1 MTTVTQVGKK
11 GLFGDRLTRE
21 TRRSLAVGLLFI
33 SPWIIGFLA
42 FRVYPF
48 FTSLYYSMCFYPVL
62 ATPKFTGIANFVKL
76 SNDSRFLD
84 SLLNSAYYAVFAV
97 PLGAI
102 AGIALAMLLNMKVK
116 ALSLFR
122 TIYYLPSITPVVA
135 SSIVWLWMLNP
146 KSGIVNW
153 VLSLVGIDGPGWLG
167 DPQWSKPA
175 LILMSLWGVGG
186 AVVIY
191 LAALQDVPRELL
203 EASELDG
210 ANKARHIC
218 HVTLPMISPVIL
230 FNVIT
235 GLIGAFQYFAAVHI
249 MTNGSGSPA
258 DSTLMMSI
266 YLWQTAFQYFKMGY
280 ASAQSWV
287 MFIIIIFFTI
297 IMFKLSGKWV
307 YYGGR

>member
-1 MTTVTQVGKK
+1 MVSQALRRITNPFK
-11 GLFGDRLTRE
+11 LTRD
-21 TRRSLAVGLLFI
+21 TRRALHMGLLFI
-33 SPWIIGFLA
+33 SPWILGFLA

-48 FTSLYYSMCFYPVL
+48 IMSLYYSMTFYPVL
-62 ATPKFTGIANFVKL
+62 ATPKFTGMANYVKL
-76 SNDSRFLD
+76 ANDPRFLD
-84 SLLNSAYYAVFAV
+84 SLYNSAYYAVFAV
-97 PLGAI
+97 PLGAV
-102 AGIALAMLLNMKVK
+102 AGIGLAMLLNMKVK
-116 ALSLFR
+116 GLSLFR

-153 VLSLVGIDGPGWLG
+153 VLSLVGIKGPSWLG
-167 DPQWSKPA
+167 STVWSKPA

-203 EASELDG
+203 EASDLDG
-210 ANKARHIC
+210 ANKARQIW

-235 GLIGAFQYFAAVHI
+235 GLIGAFQYFAQVHI
-249 MTNGSGSPA
+249 MTGGSGSPA

-287 MFIIIIFFTI
+287 MFLIIIFFTV
-297 IMFKLSGKWV
+297 IMFKLSGRWV